1 MTPEQI
7 TLAMNVLTTI
17 VTNLVTL
24 APIAVPFI
32 LAWRSNAHDSK
43 QQTVEADVKR
53 AGLIA
58 ASIAA
63 DEIRNALSDATK
75 PDSDGG
81 ATITQSEQKA
91 ALARGVKAGIEYLK
105 CQNLYSR
112 AVDVYGSALNV
123 EASIAAIVH
132 AKAPDAPLA
141 PVVALSKTEL
151 APADKPAD
159 QPSAQPATPALAD
172 PSLSA

>member
-1 MTPEQI
+1 MQPEQI
-7 TLAMNVLTTI
+7 TLAMNILTTV

-24 APIAVPFI
+24 APVVIPFV

-63 DEIRNALSDATK
+63 EEIRNALVDAAK

-81 ATITQSEQKA
+81 ATITQAEQKA
-91 ALARGVKAGIEYLK
+91 ALARGVKAGIDYLK
-105 CQNLYSR
+105 GQNLYSR
-112 AVDVYGSALNV
+112 AVCVYGSALNV
-123 EASIAAIVH
+123 EASIASIVH
-132 AKAPDAPLA
+132 AKSGGLA
-141 PVVALSKTEL
+141 AVVADPPA
-151 APADKPAD
+151 APAPAAE
-159 QPSAQPATPALAD
+159 PSAQPATPALAD